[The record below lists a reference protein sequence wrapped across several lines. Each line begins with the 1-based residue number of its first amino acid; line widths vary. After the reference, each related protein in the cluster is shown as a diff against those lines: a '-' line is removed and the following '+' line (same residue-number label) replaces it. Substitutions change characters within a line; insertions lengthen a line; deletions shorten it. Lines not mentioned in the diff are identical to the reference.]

1 MNWAPNTFIDFCWT
15 HYLGFHIFHLIA
27 VIATVILFVDT
38 KKIQQ
43 KWPTF
48 GKGSQTFSLRTYSLT
63 YMQRKSKKRSCLRSF
78 EAKHVCLVRNPP
90 SAMVSFDPVVQE
102 DLRGRNLTFLA
113 SREFSGSYQFCG
125 NSVSV
130 TFKFRS
136 TPVKCFPVLQFSR
149 STMISM
155 CY

>member
-1 MNWAPNTFIDFCWT
+1 MANLWA
-15 HYLGFHIFHLIA
+15 
-27 VIATVILFVDT
+27 
-38 KKIQQ
+38 
-43 KWPTF
+43 
-48 GKGSQTFSLRTYSLT
+48 KGSQTFSLRTYSVT

-136 TPVKCFPVLQFSR
+136 TPVKCFPVLQFFSQHNDLNELLTWLLSTECCSR
-149 STMISM
+149 QLGKETRHDPIASISKLERKV
-155 CY
+155 